1 MSDNFYKVLGV
12 DEKASKEEIKKS
24 YRTMQMK
31 YHPDKNNNSQDAI
44 NMTQKLNEAYET
56 LGDDE
61 KREEYDMTRNNPFL
75 KGGSNVDVQMD
86 DIINMMFGGMG
97 MPGFPGHIDRMGGM
111 NSMGGMNNMGG
122 QMGGFPG
129 MQMRGFPP
137 GMNMGGLPP
146 GTKIHFFQGGNPMN
160 FQQIQKPTAIIKN
173 IVIKLSQVLT
183 GANIPLEIE
192 RWIMEQGMK
201 IFESETIYVTIPKGI
216 DDGELILLKDKG
228 NVLNE
233 TCKGDI
239 KIFVKIENDSIF
251 KRVGLDLV
259 LEKSISLKD
268 ALCGFSFEITYI
280 NGKSYTLNNNSG
292 NIIPHGFRKIIPN
305 MGLERDQHKGNMVIE
320 FNVQFP
326 EKLSESVIASL
337 KKIEF

>member
-24 YRTMQMK
+24 YRTLQMK

-75 KGGSNVDVQMD
+75 KGGSNMDVPMD

-97 MPGFPGHIDRMGGM
+97 IPGIRVGGFPGMNMGGM
-111 NSMGGMNNMGG
+111 GG
-122 QMGGFPG
+122 MGGFPG
-129 MQMRGFPP
+129 M
-137 GMNMGGLPP
+137 PP

-160 FQQIQKPTAIIKN
+160 FQQLQKPQSITKN

-183 GANIPLEIE
+183 GATIPLEIE
-192 RWIMEQGMK
+192 RWLMENGIK
-201 IFESETIYVTIPKGI
+201 VFETETIYVTVPKGV
-216 DDGELILLKDKG
+216 DDGEMILLKDKG
-228 NVLNE
+228 NILNE
-233 TCKGDI
+233 NCKGDI

-251 KRVGLDLV
+251 KRVGLDLI
-259 LEKSISLKD
+259 LEKKITLKE
-268 ALCGFSFEITYI
+268 ALCGFSFELTYI
-280 NGKSYTLNNNSG
+280 NGKSYTLNNNAG

-305 MGLERDQHKGNMVIE
+305 MGLERDQHKGGMIIE

-326 EKLSESVIASL
+326 EKLSEPIITAL
-337 KKIEF
+337 KNIDF

>member
-24 YRTMQMK
+24 YRTLQMK
-31 YHPDKNNNSQDAI
+31 YHPDRNNNSQEANI
-44 NMTQKLNEAYET
+44 MTQKLTEAYET

-61 KREEYDMTRNNPFL
+61 KREEYDMTRNNPFA
-75 KGGSNVDVQMD
+75 KGGSNMEMPMD

-97 MPGFPGHIDRMGGM
+97 GFPGM
-111 NSMGGMNNMGG
+111 

-129 MQMRGFPP
+129 MQMRGMP
-137 GMNMGGLPP
+137 GMHSMGGLPP

-160 FQQIQKPTAIIKN
+160 FQQMQKPTAILKN
-173 IVIKLSQVLT
+173 INIKISQVLT

-201 IFESETIYVTIPKGI
+201 VFETETIYVTIPKGI

-239 KIFVKIENDSIF
+239 KIFVKIENDSMF
-251 KRVGLDLV
+251 KRAGLDLV
-259 LEKSISLKD
+259 LEKIINLKD

-280 NGKSYTLNNNSG
+280 NGKSYTLNNNAG

-305 MGLERDQHKGNMVIE
+305 MGLERENHKGNMIIE

>member
-1 MSDNFYKVLGV
+1 MGDNFYNIL
-12 DEKASKEEIKKS
+12 ELPETASIDEIKKA
-24 YRTMQMK
+24 YRRLSMV
-31 YHPDKNNNSQDAI
+31 YHPDKNINNPDATAKFQRI
-44 NMTQKLNEAYET
+44 NEAYET

-75 KGGSNVDVQMD
+75 KGGSNMDVPMD

-97 MPGFPGHIDRMGGM
+97 GM
-111 NSMGGMNNMGG
+111 

-129 MQMRGFPP
+129 MPGMGGMQMRG
-137 GMNMGGLPP
+137 MHSMGGLPP

-160 FQQIQKPTAIIKN
+160 FQQMQKPTAILKN

-183 GANIPLEIE
+183 GVNIPLEIE

-201 IFESETIYVTIPKGI
+201 VFESETIYVTIPKGI

-239 KIFVKIENDSIF
+239 KIFVKIF
-251 KRVGLDLV
+251 
-259 LEKSISLKD
+259 
-268 ALCGFSFEITYI
+268 
-280 NGKSYTLNNNSG
+280 
-292 NIIPHGFRKIIPN
+292 
-305 MGLERDQHKGNMVIE
+305 
-320 FNVQFP
+320 
-326 EKLSESVIASL
+326 
-337 KKIEF
+337 

>member
-24 YRTMQMK
+24 YRTLQMK
-31 YHPDKNNNSQDAI
+31 YHPDRNNNSQDANI
-44 NMTQKLNEAYET
+44 MTQKLNEAYET

-75 KGGSNVDVQMD
+75 KGGSNMEMPMD

-97 MPGFPGHIDRMGGM
+97 MGGFPGM
-111 NSMGGMNNMGG
+111 

-129 MQMRGFPP
+129 MQMRGGMP
-137 GMNMGGLPP
+137 GMHSMGGLPP

-160 FQQIQKPTAIIKN
+160 FQQMQKPTAILKN
-173 IVIKLSQVLT
+173 INIKISQVLT

-201 IFESETIYVTIPKGI
+201 VFETETIYVTIPKGI

-239 KIFVKIENDSIF
+239 KIFVKIENDSMF
-251 KRVGLDLV
+251 KRAGLDLV
-259 LEKSISLKD
+259 LEKSINLKD

-280 NGKSYTLNNNSG
+280 NGKSYTLNNNAG

-305 MGLERDQHKGNMVIE
+305 MGLERESHKGNMIIE